1 MELAPKL
8 EYLLHIGI
16 ILLGAQIGGIIS
28 RRLRQPVVLGQIIVG
43 ILLGINLIEKTE
55 LVGQLAEI
63 GVIFLMFIAGLETDV
78 DELKASGK
86 SSTAIAILGVVVP
99 MGLVSGAAYLMG
111 QSMPSSIIL
120 GLISI
125 ATSVSISVQTLKEI
139 GFLRS
144 KQGIAILGA
153 AIIDDIIGI
162 ILLTLTIGMV
172 RPNAE
177 SGVLSVILKI
187 ITFFIITF
195 VLGYIIIKVVLKIH
209 HKFNLRRVIV
219 SYSLIFCVL
228 LAYLSEDLGVAAVT
242 GAYFAGVILSMT
254 PYRHKISHDIQIVSD
269 SFFTPIF
276 FVSIGLGVELNEL
289 GYAIT
294 FSLILLGLGI
304 IGKIFGCGFGARATG
319 FSVKESLQVGIGM
332 VPRAEVSIIIAN
344 LALSLNLIG
353 DKEFSSAIVL
363 VVATT
368 LMTPSLLKWS
378 FKGYE
383 LEKR

>member
-55 LVGQLAEI
+55 LVSQLAEI
-63 GVIFLMFIAGLETDV
+63 GVIFLMFIAGLEADV

-111 QSMPSSIIL
+111 QSMASSIIL

-172 RPNAE
+172 RPNAH
-177 SGVLSVILKI
+177 SGVFSVIIKI

-219 SYSLIFCVL
+219 SYSLIFCLL

-289 GYAIT
+289 GYGIL
-294 FSLILLGLGI
+294 FSLILVLLGI

-319 FSVKESLQVGIGM
+319 FSLRESLQVGIGM

-383 LEKR
+383 L